1 MIKSSMKL
9 SLVGMMAI
17 LLLGACSH
25 ERNHPGYAYMP
36 DMYYSEP
43 YDAYSENPVFAD
55 SITNQAPP
63 EGSIPLGYTP
73 YPYKAKSFEDQ
84 QLAGLELVNPIAVN
98 EENLAKG
105 KELYR
110 IYCSNCHGV
119 LGKGDGFLYTSKKF
133 PVRPTTLVE
142 DYVQSKPDGEIFHV
156 ITKGSISGLMG
167 AHGSQIRQEDRWV
180 VINYVRTLAK

>member
-63 EGSIPLGYTP
+63 EGTIPLGYTP

-84 QLAGLELVNPIAVN
+84 QLAGLELVNPIEVVPD
-98 EENLAKG
+98 LLQQLPWSPWQRRWLP
-105 KELYR
+105 LYQQE
-110 IYCSNCHGV
+110 IPCEAY
-119 LGKGDGFLYTSKKF
+119 YT
-133 PVRPTTLVE
+133 
-142 DYVQSKPDGEIFHV
+142 G
-156 ITKGSISGLMG
+156 
-167 AHGSQIRQEDRWV
+167 
-180 VINYVRTLAK
+180 